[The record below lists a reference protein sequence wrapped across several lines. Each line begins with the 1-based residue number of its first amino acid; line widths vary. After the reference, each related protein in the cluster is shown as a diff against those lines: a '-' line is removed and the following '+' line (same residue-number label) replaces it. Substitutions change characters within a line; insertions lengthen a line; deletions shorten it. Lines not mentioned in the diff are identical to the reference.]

1 MSTPVLLIELGVV
14 ILGLAVLARFAER
27 AGFSPIPLYLLVG
40 LAFGDGGI
48 LPVVTSEEFIEVGA
62 EIGVILL
69 LLMLGLEY
77 AGDELTESLR
87 KNAAAGALDL
97 ALNFTPGFA
106 AGLLLGWGPLAAV
119 ILGGITYVS
128 SSGIVARVV
137 QELGWVANAETPTV
151 LSILVIEDLAM
162 AGYLPL
168 IGVLLRGEDPASA
181 GLAIL
186 AAVGAV
192 LVTLFVAV
200 RFGPFL
206 SRLAFSRSDEGLLLT
221 IVGIALVVAGLA
233 ERLQVSAAVGAF
245 LVGIALSGH
254 AADRARVLL
263 TPLRDLFAAV
273 FFIFFSLQIDPSEIP
288 SVLGVA
294 AALALVTGASKVAT
308 GWVSAGIR
316 GLRSGGRLRAGTA
329 LIARGEFSVVIAGLA
344 VGAGVEPSLGP
355 LTATYVLILAT
366 IGPFAA
372 QAAGALSTRGAGRRE
387 SRPEEG
393 EA

>member
-14 ILGLAVLARFAER
+14 ILGLAVLARAAER
-27 AGFSPIPLYLLVG
+27 AGFSPIPFYLVVG

-62 EIGVILL
+62 EIGIILL

-77 AGDELTESLR
+77 SGEELTASLR
-87 KNAAAGALDL
+87 RNAPAGVVDL
-97 ALNFTPGFA
+97 VLNFAPGVA

-119 ILGGITYVS
+119 FLGGVTYVS
-128 SSGIVARVV
+128 SSGIVAKMI

-168 IGVLLRGEDPASA
+168 IGVLTGGDDLTSAS
-181 GLAIL
+181 LAIV

-192 LVTLFVAV
+192 LVTLFVAI

-221 IVGIALVVAGLA
+221 IVGLALVVAGLA

-245 LVGIALSGH
+245 LVGIALSGR

-273 FFIFFSLQIDPSEIP
+273 FFIFFGLQLRPGDLPP
-288 SVLGVA
+288 VLGVA
-294 AALALVTGASKVAT
+294 VALALVTAVTKLAT
-308 GWVSAGIR
+308 GWWSAGRR
-316 GLRSGGRLRAGTA
+316 GAGRRARLRAGTV
-329 LIARGEFSVVIAGLA
+329 LMPRGEFSVVIAGLA
-344 VGAGVEPSLGP
+344 VTAGIEPDLAP
-355 LTATYVLILAT
+355 LTAAYVLILAT
-366 IGPFAA
+366 LGPITAKVVDSFPIG
-372 QAAGALSTRGAGRRE
+372 GGRGSREE
-387 SRPEEG
+387 SRDK
-393 EA
+393 

>member
-1 MSTPVLLIELGVV
+1 MLLIELGVV
-14 ILGLAVLARFAER
+14 ILGLAVLARVAER
-27 AGFSPIPLYLLVG
+27 TGFSPIPLYLLVG
-40 LAFGDGGI
+40 LAFGDGG
-48 LPVVTSEEFIEVGA
+48 LFPLVTSEEFIEVGA
-62 EIGVILL
+62 EIGLILL

-87 KNAAAGALDL
+87 RNAGAGLVDL
-97 ALNFTPGFA
+97 AFNFLPGFA
-106 AGLLLGWGPLAAV
+106 AGLLLGWGLVPALF
-119 ILGGITYVS
+119 LGGITYTS
-128 SSGIVARVV
+128 SSGIVAHMI
-137 QELGWVANAETPTV
+137 QQLGWVANAETPTI

-168 IGVLLRGEDPASA
+168 MEVLTRGDEIASA
-181 GLAIL
+181 TIAIV
-186 AAVGAV
+186 AAVSAV

-200 RFGPFL
+200 RFGPSL

-273 FFIFFSLQIDPSEIP
+273 FFIFFSLQIDPSAIP

-308 GWVSAGIR
+308 GWVSAGRR
-316 GLRSGGRLRAGTA
+316 GLGSGARLRAGTA
-329 LIARGEFSVVIAGLA
+329 
-344 VGAGVEPSLGP
+344 
-355 LTATYVLILAT
+355 
-366 IGPFAA
+366 
-372 QAAGALSTRGAGRRE
+372 
-387 SRPEEG
+387 
-393 EA
+393 